1 MCQFKSAIVV
11 RDERKKLGFRLLMS
25 PWTESHEDLVTI
37 HNLRDNRLNFA
48 RVEFTPESL
57 STAHQV
63 ETYKLR
69 IDEERTPEW
78 FDADMK
84 SAVVEKLSVY
94 IKSIIVTGDVCL
106 LIGGQFVVG
115 PGVTIE
121 TAKSCIINVLAGG
134 TVRNVLA
141 GGTVSDVRDGGTVRN
156 VLAGG
161 TVNGKTK
168 GKE

>member
-134 TVRNVLA
+134 TV
-141 GGTVSDVRDGGTVRN
+141 SDVRDGGTVRN
-156 VLAGG
+156 VLSGG